1 MISPSPTQPP
11 QAPSPERKEVKITP
25 VRKRTGETPLALF
38 IKALLRPIIKVFYY
52 LIRAIRT
59 HKLLTLVAILLLIAS
74 ISATTYATT
83 GSFPFGLGRDPF
95 NFQVR
100 GNSGSDQIKNWLYA
114 LRDGDVTKL
123 QLLEAGLSMQQPP
136 DPTQLVN
143 QYSQPQ
149 GHITWTSINVIGSYS
164 QSDTTLDSFVSID
177 FTGSGPGGP
186 TKGIMIWHF
195 VTVPAA
201 QGRLLTIDLVSFRP
215 VLQ

>member
-38 IKALLRPIIKVFYY
+38 IKALLRPIIKIFYY
-52 LIRAIRT
+52 LVRAIRT

-74 ISATTYATT
+74 ISATTYAAT
-83 GSFPFGLGRDPF
+83 GSFPFGIGRDPF
-95 NFQVR
+95 NFHIR
-100 GNSGSDQIKNWLYA
+100 GNGGGDQIKNWLYA

-164 QSDTTLDSFVSID
+164 QSDMTLDSFVSID

-195 VTVPAA
+195 VSVPAA